1 MTEGAEQEG
10 LLQRLAGAL
19 EAETPC
25 AVATVISGAAR
36 PAAKMLVFSTEDRVG
51 SLGHEGLDHA
61 VAIDAAG
68 SLAHGETEVRH
79 YGPQGER
86 RMDDVEV
93 FIQAFAPPPRFYIF
107 GAIDFAAAL
116 CRAAKFLGYRVTVVD
131 ARATFSTRRRFPEA
145 DEVVV
150 AWPPDWLTEAPVDE
164 ATVIAVLT
172 HDPKFD
178 DPLIKTALAT
188 PAGYIGAMGS
198 RKTNAERR
206 ERLLADGMAPAELDR
221 VAAPVGLDLGART
234 PPETA
239 ISILAEIIAL
249 KSGRQGGR
257 LAALEGSI
265 HR

>member
-1 MTEGAEQEG
+1 VTSGE
-10 LLQRLAGAL
+10 LLSRLALAL
-19 EAETPC
+19 NSETPC
-25 AVATVISGAAR
+25 ALATVITGPGRRGA
-36 PAAKMLVFSTEDRVG
+36 KLLVFSADERVG

-61 VAIDAAG
+61 VATDAAG

-116 CRAAKFLGYRVTVVD
+116 CKAAKLLGYRVTVVD
-131 ARATFSTRRRFPEA
+131 ARATFATERRFPDA

-150 AWPPDWLTEAPVDE
+150 AWPPDWLAEAPVDE
-164 ATVIAVLT
+164 ATAVAILT

-178 DPLIKTALAT
+178 DPLIKVALST

-198 RKTNAERR
+198 RKTNDERR
-206 ERLLADGMAPAELDR
+206 ERLLADGVTAEELGRVSAPI
-221 VAAPVGLDLGART
+221 GLDLGSRT

-239 ISILAEIIAL
+239 VSILAEIIATR
-249 KSGRQGGR
+249 SGHSGTR
-257 LAALEGSI
+257 LTTSSGQI
-265 HR
+265 HH